1 MDFYLQKLGFEY
13 PKKSFLLQMKS
24 NTNSIKVF
32 RLLFGKINSFFY
44 LVKCYL
50 SLIRAFVYSDYNF
63 SEKCLKHD
71 RYFMMDMIDIYNS

>member
-32 RLLFGKINSFFY
+32 RLLFGKINSFF
-44 LVKCYL
+44 L
-50 SLIRAFVYSDYNF
+50 SCKVLF
-63 SEKCLKHD
+63 EL
-71 RYFMMDMIDIYNS
+71 NSGFCIFRLQLFGKVSQA